1 MRDVRAKLSSPV
13 YVPAD
18 DLLLLR
24 SCIIQQE
31 DANFRHLRLPTYFR
45 EGITG
50 DQLKVD
56 CADIIS
62 YNAELAKYV
71 LENPTESL
79 PLVRLLLPARLITT
93 PKKLALHCSLPLRN
107 PIRRG
112 GLPWLALQVSP
123 NEFVK
128 SPAHCEPHASGV

>member
-1 MRDVRAKLSSPV
+1 MTRCSHK
-13 YVPAD
+13 
-18 DLLLLR
+18 
-24 SCIIQQE
+24 
-31 DANFRHLRLPTYFR
+31 ANLYSIKTSTAETLRLPAYFR

-79 PLVRLLLPARLITT
+79 PLVHLLS
-93 PKKLALHCSLPLRN
+93 SLPGSSLHPRTLVCTALG
-107 PIRRG
+107 PLAIHSEEEACRS
-112 GLPWLALQVSP
+112 LP
-123 NEFVK
+123 
-128 SPAHCEPHASGV
+128 

>member
-1 MRDVRAKLSSPV
+1 MRDVRAKLPSPECGPV
-13 YVPAD
+13 D
-18 DLLLLR
+18 DSLLLR
-24 SCIIQQE
+24 SCIIQHE
-31 DANFRHLRLPTYFR
+31 DANFDTLGRLPTYFR

-79 PLVRLLLPARLITT
+79 PLVRLLS
-93 PKKLALHCSLPLRN
+93 SLPSSSLHPRT
-107 PIRRG
+107 
-112 GLPWLALQVSP
+112 WLCIVVCPGAIQ
-123 NEFVK
+123 
-128 SPAHCEPHASGV
+128 